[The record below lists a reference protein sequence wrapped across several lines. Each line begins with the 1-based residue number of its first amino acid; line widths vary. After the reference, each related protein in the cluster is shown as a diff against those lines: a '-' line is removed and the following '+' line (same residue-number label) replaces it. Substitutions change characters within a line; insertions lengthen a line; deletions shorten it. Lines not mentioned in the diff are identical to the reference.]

1 MKNIITIIAI
11 ACSLGFVGCAQKPE
25 KPEEKVKEVVDNFIE
40 ALKSGDS
47 SLAREYVMPEDEMD
61 EDEMDSNLIEALV
74 RITKEDK
81 KCWEDVTLDAFQ
93 ICVEEDEAVVV
104 VPVDRKN
111 EKGYFNFYLKD
122 IDEKGN
128 WKICSFFGGKEHI
141 SCTVKGY
148 KKAEKEMLAEIL
160 EKVEASY
167 VAAAKSDVQTLKTA
181 VFLYYTEKRKYP
193 KSLKDL
199 IVAENGAEP
208 YLEGGESVLI
218 DPWGNKYELR
228 MVKRKV
234 SVLSAGPDGLFGTDD
249 DIDSS
254 RAHKK

>member
-1 MKNIITIIAI
+1 MKNILVLIVMT
-11 ACSLGFVGCAQKPE
+11 CSLGFVGCAQKPE
-25 KPEEKVKEVVDNFIE
+25 KPEEKVKEVVENFFE

-47 SLAREYVMPEDEMD
+47 SRAREYVMP

-74 RITKEDK
+74 WVDK
-81 KCWEDVTLDAFQ
+81 KDKKYWEDVTLDSFQ

-104 VPVDRKN
+104 VPCDRKN
-111 EKGYFNFYLKD
+111 EKRYFNFYLKD

-148 KKAEKEMLAEIL
+148 KKAKKEVDRLIAKEFEESNI
-160 EKVEASY
+160 K
-167 VAAAKSDVQTLKTA
+167 AAMEDVLVFKTA
-181 VFLYYTEKRKYP
+181 AVLYYANKRKYP
-193 KSLKDL
+193 KTFDDL
-199 IVAENGAEP
+199 INEADP
-208 YLEGGESVLI
+208 YLVGGSSVQI

-228 MVKRKV
+228 IMKRGV
-234 SVLSAGPDGLFGTDD
+234 SFVSAGPDGLIGTED

-254 RAHKK
+254 KKIDF

>member
-11 ACSLGFVGCAQKPE
+11 ACSLGFVGCAQK
-25 KPEEKVKEVVDNFIE
+25 KEEKVKEVVENFFE

-47 SLAREYVMPEDEMD
+47 SRAREYVIEDEMNV
-61 EDEMDSNLIEALV
+61 NLIEALAPV
-74 RITKEDK
+74 NKKDK

-148 KKAEKEMLAEIL
+148 KKAEKEVDRLIAKELEESKIKAAMVEVLAF
-160 EKVEASY
+160 
-167 VAAAKSDVQTLKTA
+167 KTA
-181 VFLYYTEKRKYP
+181 AVQYYMVKRKYP
-193 KSLKDL
+193 ETFDDL
-199 IVAENGAEP
+199 INGADP
-208 YLEGGESVLI
+208 YLEGGDSAQI

-228 MVKRKV
+228 IMKRGV
-234 SVLSAGPDGLFGTDD
+234 SFVSAGPDGLIGTED

>member
-11 ACSLGFVGCAQKPE
+11 ACSLGFVGCAQK
-25 KPEEKVKEVVDNFIE
+25 KEEKVKEVVDNFFE

-47 SLAREYVMPEDEMD
+47 SRAREYVIEDEMNV
-61 EDEMDSNLIEALV
+61 NLIEALV
-74 RITKEDK
+74 QVDK
-81 KCWEDVTLDAFQ
+81 KDKKYWEDVTLDSFQ

-141 SCTVKGY
+141 SFTIKGY
-148 KKAEKEMLAEIL
+148 RKAKEKMSERLKEVSVDSAEL
-160 EKVEASY
+160 EVRVLKIAVMQYY
-167 VAAAKSDVQTLKTA
+167 V
-181 VFLYYTEKRKYP
+181 EKRKYP

-199 IVAENGAEP
+199 IVAENGAVP

-249 DIDSS
+249 DIDGY

>member
-1 MKNIITIIAI
+1 MKNILVLIVMT
-11 ACSLGFVGCAQKPE
+11 CSLGFVGCAQKPE
-25 KPEEKVKEVVDNFIE
+25 EKVKEVVENFFE

-47 SLAREYVMPEDEMD
+47 SRAREYVMP

-74 RITKEDK
+74 RVDK
-81 KCWEDVTLDAFQ
+81 KDKKYWEDVTLDSFQ

-104 VPVDRKN
+104 VPCDRKN

-128 WKICSFFGGKEHI
+128 WKICGFFGGKEHI

-148 KKAEKEMLAEIL
+148 KKAKKEVDRLI
-160 EKVEASY
+160 
-167 VAAAKSDVQTLKTA
+167 AKEFEESKIRTAMRDVMVFKTA
-181 VFLYYTEKRKYP
+181 AVQYYMVKRKYP
-193 KSLKDL
+193 ETFDDL
-199 IVAENGAEP
+199 INGADP
-208 YLEGGESVLI
+208 YLEGGDSAQI

-228 MVKRKV
+228 IMKRGV
-234 SVLSAGPDGLFGTDD
+234 SFVSAGPDGLIGTED

-254 RAHKK
+254 KKNDF

>member
-1 MKNIITIIAI
+1 MKNILVLIVMI
-11 ACSLGFVGCAQKPE
+11 CSLGFVGCAQK
-25 KPEEKVKEVVDNFIE
+25 KEEKVKEVVDNFFE

-47 SLAREYVMPEDEMD
+47 SRAREYVIEDEMNV
-61 EDEMDSNLIEALV
+61 NLIEALV
-74 RITKEDK
+74 QVDK
-81 KCWEDVTLDAFQ
+81 KDKKYWEDVTLDSFQ

-148 KKAEKEMLAEIL
+148 KKAKKEFDRLTAKEFEESKIKKAM
-160 EKVEASY
+160 VE
-167 VAAAKSDVQTLKTA
+167 VLVFKTA
-181 VFLYYTEKRKYP
+181 AVQYYTDKRKYP
-193 KSLKDL
+193 KTLDDL
-199 IVAENGAEP
+199 INGADP
-208 YLEGGESVLI
+208 YLEGGSSALI

-228 MVKRKV
+228 IMKRGV
-234 SVLSAGPDGLFGTDD
+234 SFVSAGPDGLIGTED

-254 RAHKK
+254 KKNDF

>member
-1 MKNIITIIAI
+1 MKNILVLIVMT
-11 ACSLGFVGCAQKPE
+11 CSLGFVGCAQKPE
-25 KPEEKVKEVVDNFIE
+25 EKVKEVVENFFE

-47 SLAREYVMPEDEMD
+47 SRAREYVMP

-74 RITKEDK
+74 RVDK
-81 KCWEDVTLDAFQ
+81 KDKKYWEDVTLDSFQ

-104 VPVDRKN
+104 VPCDRKN
-111 EKGYFNFYLKD
+111 EKRYFNFYLKD

-141 SCTVKGY
+141 SCTVKVY
-148 KKAEKEMLAEIL
+148 KKAKKEFDRLTAKEFEESKIKAAM
-160 EKVEASY
+160 VE
-167 VAAAKSDVQTLKTA
+167 VLVFKTA
-181 VFLYYTEKRKYP
+181 AVQYYVEKSKYP

-199 IVAENGAEP
+199 IVAENGAVP
-208 YLEGGESVLI
+208 YLDGGESVLI

-254 RAHKK
+254 RARKK